1 MAKPRPLRNL
11 LRTKRMRLNPAL
23 DPLRIIAAAFALMV
37 PVAAHAQALVYPAE
51 APSAP
56 APAITSNELR
66 PVVPAITG
74 PAAASSE
81 EQAGIQYAILQGT
94 NKVTARTT
102 RLEMPIGTLVRFGNL
117 EVVVQ
122 KCETTQPP
130 ARREQGA
137 LLDVWE
143 LKPSE
148 RPVQIFYGWMFAS
161 SPSLSAL
168 QHPVYDLTLLEC
180 LRKKTLDESEPV
192 SDAVKKDK

>member
-1 MAKPRPLRNL
+1 MHRL
-11 LRTKRMRLNPAL
+11 LPSLF
-23 DPLRIIAAAFALMV
+23 AASMMLLFASQ
-37 PVAAHAQALVYPAE
+37 ASAQGLVYPGGV
-51 APSAP
+51 PSAVKP
-56 APAITSNELR
+56 KVQAATDAANLK
-66 PVVPAITG
+66 PVVPAISG
-74 PAAASSE
+74 SAAASTD
-81 EQAGIQYAILQGT
+81 EQAGIQFAILQGT

-102 RLEMPIGTLVRFGNL
+102 RIEVPIGTLVRFGNL
-117 EVVVQ
+117 EIVVQ

-148 RPVQIFYGWMFAS
+148 RPAQLYYGWMFAS

-180 LRKKTLDESEPV
+180 LRKGKLQEYEGGDTP
-192 SDAVKKDK
+192 AHAQ

>member
-1 MAKPRPLRNL
+1 MW
-11 LRTKRMRLNPAL
+11 LNPAL
-23 DPLRIIAAAFALMV
+23 PSLRVVAAALML
-37 PVAAHAQALVYPAE
+37 AAPSAVYAQALVYPGQ
-51 APSAP
+51 PQP
-56 APAITSNELR
+56 GMAIESTDIKGRELR

-148 RPVQIFYGWMFAS
+148 RPAQIFYGWMFAS
-161 SPSLSAL
+161 SPSISAL

-180 LRKKTLDESEPV
+180 LRKKSLDESEPAGDV
-192 SDAVKKDK
+192 KEKDAQ